1 MITILPTPAQDLRHQ
16 LVGNMAQNQTD
27 EDKLMESAASLMK
40 DMEATA
46 ARMRELIVGMPP
58 HELLGY
64 IYSRRMMKARSEQ
77 NFTKEVREAQGPDD
91 LINQN
96 QFLLEY
102 IHAVLSTDPAP
113 DKVKFSEEKCA
124 ELFELS
130 GKLRDKA
137 MLYAMA
143 SSADK
148 KNGAFGPNTADIEF
162 HAKSS
167 WVLLRGNRYQVLE
180 GEFYRY
186 VLEPHDV
193 ALKEIYGIGAEEV
206 AAGFQAIADAARTGQ
221 AHAVEAMMKQ
231 FQAVRAFAAAIG
243 KPLEEVMEEWA
254 TGNKDQSKS
263 AGEAIEDLFR
273 GGIANVSRHTDLPRE
288 LLADLAY
295 ERGEDKEFFAAGD
308 HSGTPYRTLPV
319 RKKPLIK
326 LGSDYFAIDPCFI
339 RDAGYRALLFNLLQ
353 RKPAYKVEFNERQKV
368 MSEAAFANIL
378 SNQLPGA
385 KVLQEVYYKDPVSK
399 QWSENDTLILIDDV
413 LYLVEAKAGAA
424 ATIASPASDFA
435 RHAQSVQD
443 LVIKA
448 YKQCERFFKYLNT
461 ADEVPLFHMIDGKY
475 VECAR
480 VRRADYR
487 VMLPIGLTVESFSP
501 LSTFCKDL
509 PEIVPLLGKHAFI
522 SLSIDDLFVLRRFL
536 PTSGEFAHYMEVR
549 QAVAGLRSA
558 HLFDELDHLGAYL
571 KKNRVDTEMTEQLK
585 KGADFVVWDGMSFD
599 VDRIFESANWE
610 TDSRPTQEYPDEM
623 LKLFG
628 ALDAL
633 RNTGWLRV
641 DSYFRNLGSEG
652 RNDFA
657 VMLAKLRK
665 SLSQNDS
672 RYFIFGQEEETPFF
686 IWIHRLGGVIDW
698 RKVNDKA
705 SSAALMASPRPLT
718 GLMVETTADGNYKAA
733 YIFPVTRP
741 ANRTEANAHIF
752 DDAER
757 MKQRAKNFVQVQ
769 KAEPQKIQPA
779 VEVQKLG
786 RNEPCP
792 CKSGLKYKK
801 CHGR

>member
-1 MITILPTPAQDLRHQ
+1 MI
-16 LVGNMAQNQTD
+16 QNQAD
-27 EDKLMESAASLMK
+27 EEKRRELAASLVK

-58 HELLGY
+58 HDLLGY
-64 IYSRRMMKARSEQ
+64 IYAQHMMKAMSEQ
-77 NFTKEVREAQGPDD
+77 NVTKEERETQGPDD

-102 IHAVLSTDPAP
+102 IHAVLATDPVP
-113 DKVKFSEEKCA
+113 DKVEFSEEKCA
-124 ELFELS
+124 ELFELGS
-130 GKLRDKA
+130 KLREQA
-137 MLYAMA
+137 MFYAMA

-148 KNGAFGPNTADIEF
+148 KEGAFGPNTADIEF

-186 VLEPHDV
+186 VLEPHDEV
-193 ALKEIYGIGAEEV
+193 LKEIYGVGAREV
-206 AAGFQAIADAARTGQ
+206 AAGFQAMADAARTGQ
-221 AHAVEAMMKQ
+221 ASAIEEMMNQ
-231 FQAVRAFAAAIG
+231 FQAARAFAAAQA
-243 KPLEEVMEEWA
+243 KPLEEVMEDWVA
-254 TGNKDQSKS
+254 GNKKQSK
-263 AGEAIEDLFR
+263 AVGQAIEDMLR
-273 GGIANVSRHTDLPRE
+273 GGVANVSRHTDLPQE

-295 ERGEDKEFFAAGD
+295 ERGEDSEFFAAGD

-326 LGSDYFAIDPCFI
+326 LGSDYFAVDPCFT

-353 RKPAYKVEFNERQKV
+353 RKPVYKIEFNERQKA
-368 MSEAAFANIL
+368 MSEAAFADIL
-378 SNQLPGA
+378 STQLPGA
-385 KVLQEVYYKDPVSK
+385 KVLQEVYYKDAVSK

-424 ATIASPASDFA
+424 ATIASPALDFG

-448 YKQCERFFKYLNT
+448 YKQCERFFNYLNT
-461 ADEVPLFHMIDGKY
+461 ADEVPLFHLIDGKY

-487 VMLPIGLTVESFSP
+487 VMLPIGLTVESFTP
-501 LSTFCKDL
+501 LSAFCKEL

-536 PTSGEFAHYMEVR
+536 PTPGEFAHYMEVR

-558 HLFDELDHLGAYL
+558 HLFDEMDHLGAYL
-571 KKNRVDTEMTEQLK
+571 KKNRVDVEMTEQLK
-585 KGADFVVWDGMSFD
+585 KDADFVMWDGMSFD
-599 VDRIFESANWE
+599 VDRSFESESWE
-610 TDSRPTQEYPDEM
+610 TDQRPTQEYPDEM
-623 LKLFG
+623 LRL
-628 ALDAL
+628 L
-633 RNTGWLRV
+633 RAFDVTRKAGWLRA
-641 DSYFRNLGSEG
+641 DSYLRNLGSEG
-652 RNDFA
+652 RNELA
-657 VMLAKLRK
+657 GMLVDLRN
-665 SLSQNDS
+665 SLKQHDG
-672 RYFIFGQEEETPFF
+672 RYFIYGQEVETPFF
-686 IWIHRLGGVIDW
+686 IWLHRSGGIIDW
-698 RKVNDKA
+698 KKVNDKA
-705 SSAALMASPRPLT
+705 SSAAVMTSAAAVT
-718 GLMVETTADGNYKAA
+718 GLMIETTAGGNYKAA
-733 YIFPVTRP
+733 FTFPITRP
-741 ANRTEANAHIF
+741 ASRTEANAHIF

-757 MKQRAKNFVQVQ
+757 MQQRANNFLRSQR
-769 KAEPQKIQPA
+769 AAPQKIQPA
-779 VEVQKLG
+779 VGNPKIG
-786 RNEPCP
+786 RNDPCP